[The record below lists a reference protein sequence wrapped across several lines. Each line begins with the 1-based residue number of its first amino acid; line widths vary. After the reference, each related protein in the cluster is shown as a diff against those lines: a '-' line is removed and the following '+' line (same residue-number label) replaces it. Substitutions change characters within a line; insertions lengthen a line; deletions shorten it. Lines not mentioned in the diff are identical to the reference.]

1 VVDDCSTDD
10 TAAVA
15 AAAGARVIGL
25 ARRIGPAGARNR
37 GAAAAASGVILFLD
51 ADVLVPPGLVEELG
65 RLFDDP
71 GTAAVQTV
79 YTPACPAADLVSAY
93 QNFYYHHS
101 LARLGTGSVAVF
113 ATWCAAVRKSV
124 FEDAGGFNDRIP
136 DPTVEDEEFGYTLAD
151 AGRRIVLCRHL
162 QVTHL
167 ACYSLGAFARRRFRM
182 ARAQA
187 KSALRSVRDR
197 LLLRYVN
204 IRETGTHHS
213 RWTVLAILL
222 TLAAQVSLA
231 AALAALASG
240 LRPDAMLAASAGFT
254 AASVACCLPLL
265 RDSVYSL
272 GRRVLPAFTL
282 LCILDLAILGWGLVL
297 GSAEFLLGR
306 RY

>member
-1 VVDDCSTDD
+1 MDDCSSDE
-10 TAAVA
+10 TAALA
-15 AAAGARVIGL
+15 AAAGARVISL
-25 ARRIGPAGARNR
+25 PQRMGPAGARNR

-51 ADVLVPPGLVEELG
+51 ADVLVPPGLLEELR

-79 YTPACPAADLVSAY
+79 YTPACPAADIVSAY

-101 LARLGTGSVAVF
+101 LARLGAGSVAVF
-113 ATWCAAVRKSV
+113 ATWCAAVRKSL
-124 FEDAGGFNDRIP
+124 FEEAGGFNDRIP

-167 ACYSLGAFARRRFRM
+167 ACYSLGAFVRRRFRM

-204 IRETGTHHS
+204 VRETGTHHS

-222 TLAAQVSLA
+222 MLAAQASLVA
-231 AALAALASG
+231 GIAGPASALMPA
-240 LRPDAMLAASAGFT
+240 AMLT

-282 LCILDLAILGWGLVL
+282 LCILDLAVLGWGLVL
-297 GSAEFLLGR
+297 GSVEFLLGR